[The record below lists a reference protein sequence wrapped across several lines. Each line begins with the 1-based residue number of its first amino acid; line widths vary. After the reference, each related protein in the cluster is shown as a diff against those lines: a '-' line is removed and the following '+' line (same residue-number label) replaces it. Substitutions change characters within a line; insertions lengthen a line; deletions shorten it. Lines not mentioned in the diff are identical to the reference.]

1 LIVTTVGAFGVATGA
16 LTGLNDDEGR
26 QTPVA
31 DSGFRISPVSLDELR
46 ENADIVVEGK
56 LIKRVGQADVVWGQ
70 SSPLGENQVI
80 HDIVLP
86 IATYELQV
94 DRYVVGAG
102 PATIELH
109 IGRDLEVLT
118 PDAFVAGES
127 RLWFLVEEHVLKLGG
142 YGLYFGAYGLLA
154 EQKGQVRFGSD
165 SGEPVP
171 FLVGKSLSQV
181 AAEVAQP

>member
-1 LIVTTVGAFGVATGA
+1 MDTKLSQLRSSRAYRALLIVTTVGAFGVATGA

-102 PATIELH
+102 PASQAGASIIPDISYRQIE
-109 IGRDLEVLT
+109 
-118 PDAFVAGES
+118 
-127 RLWFLVEEHVLKLGG
+127 
-142 YGLYFGAYGLLA
+142 
-154 EQKGQVRFGSD
+154 
-165 SGEPVP
+165 
-171 FLVGKSLSQV
+171 
-181 AAEVAQP
+181 